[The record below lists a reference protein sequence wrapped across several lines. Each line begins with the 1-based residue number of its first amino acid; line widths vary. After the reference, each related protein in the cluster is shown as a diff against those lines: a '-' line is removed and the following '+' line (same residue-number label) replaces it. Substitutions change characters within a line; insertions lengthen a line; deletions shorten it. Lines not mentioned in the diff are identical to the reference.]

1 MKYFLFEPL
10 KKNWEFSVSFFWNTQ
25 YLASLRYIILVLND
39 NDYCNNAGLLY
50 IVYTGSCGII
60 YTDKRCKN
68 TDFKIIVKSVV
79 LLFV

>member
-1 MKYFLFEPL
+1 MKYFLFDPP
-10 KKNWEFSVSFFWNTQ
+10 KKKLRIFSVVFWNTL
-25 YLASLRYIILVLND
+25 YLASPRYVILVLND

-50 IVYTGSCGII
+50 IVYTGSCRII